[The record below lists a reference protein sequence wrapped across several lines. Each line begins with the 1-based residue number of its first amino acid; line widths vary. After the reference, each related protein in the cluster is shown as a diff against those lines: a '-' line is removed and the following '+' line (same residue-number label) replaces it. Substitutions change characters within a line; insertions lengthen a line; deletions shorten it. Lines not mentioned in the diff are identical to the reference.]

1 MIYTSSH
8 QPLQAIISFYD
19 ISEQRE
25 RELAYEKW
33 KQMYAE
39 MPATS
44 MNYYEYNLTRD
55 AFASEAGGMLP
66 ALPEEARHTIEAAVR
81 YMAEHFVAPGDV
93 ERFVRFFNRNRL
105 LNAFAHGERN
115 DTMDFLRANGQNH
128 QLWTSAGVQL
138 ITDPFS
144 GDVQAFLLLKDEDA
158 AKRDEMRVR
167 ERSNTDPL
175 TGLLNRSAFEEQ
187 FTALL
192 GQTEE
197 SNVHALIMID
207 VDGFKRVNDSYG
219 HQFGDRVLIDIA
231 NSLRAMMRNDDLIGR
246 IGGDEYMV
254 CLKNVRDGTGFLERR
269 AALICQTLNKQYGN
283 DVAISG
289 SAGLAIYPKDGGS
302 FDTLYQKAD
311 KALYYAKH
319 HGKNRFIF
327 YHDGLLTGD
336 TNAPSTHGMLTEPAD
351 MEALTETQLEIRHT
365 LLIVDDVEMNRDM
378 LCEIFR
384 DEYQVLT
391 AESGQECLK
400 QMENSEHPI
409 SAVLLDLMMPGMD
422 GLKVLEKIQNDVYLA
437 SIPVI
442 VTSSADEAEYSL
454 KAIELGA
461 TDFVSKPIDPVL
473 VRLRVKNA
481 IHRREA
487 DELRA
492 QNRYLLVQKSEE
504 SRHQNELRYIAEHDP
519 LTNICN
525 KATFY
530 HKTRLMIDKDPD
542 TAYVMIA
549 FDIEKFRVINDIFGH
564 DEGDR
569 LLRYIAQRMQI
580 LYASNATYSR
590 IDADNFT
597 LCLPYNR
604 LAIKHRMQ
612 ENEAELK
619 EYDLPFEI
627 LLVYGLY
634 IIDDRTLPVSIMHD
648 RAEMAKRT
656 VKGNYVKRYA
666 YYDAKLRQELLDE
679 LDIVNN
685 MTASLQKHQFE
696 IYLQPKCRL
705 STGEIVGA
713 EALVRWNHPTR
724 GVLSPGAFVPI
735 FEKNGFIMK
744 LDAFVWEQVCIL
756 LQSWMNRYGGKPP
769 ISVSM
774 NISRVD
780 IYNPALV
787 GTLCS
792 LADRY
797 GVPHGMLELE
807 ITESAYAKDPK
818 QLADLITE
826 LRTKSFPVE
835 MDDFGSA
842 YSSLNMLKEI
852 SVDVLKL
859 DMRFLLGND
868 QDGRGGTILSSIVRM
883 ARYLSLPI
891 VAEGVENAEQAQF
904 LSSIGCTVAQGF
916 FYYPPM
922 PVEDF
927 ERLLAA
933 HPIRPI
939 TDLPDS
945 FPGAAVRRVW
955 SIDGDFSLMLETIPC
970 AASMCE
976 LYKDNIEI
984 LRTNHE
990 YMAMTGDSPDRVYST
1005 DVIMRRLAAEGT
1017 MPYLLQLFHQAFE
1030 SQGAV
1035 DGEYKRVSENGQIR
1049 RYHVKVRYLTGDNVR
1064 SLFFI
1069 TYQPILDGGDTP

>member
-1 MIYTSSH
+1 
-8 QPLQAIISFYD
+8 
-19 ISEQRE
+19 
-25 RELAYEKW
+25 
-33 KQMYAE
+33 
-39 MPATS
+39 
-44 MNYYEYNLTRD
+44 
-55 AFASEAGGMLP
+55 
-66 ALPEEARHTIEAAVR
+66 
-81 YMAEHFVAPGDV
+81 
-93 ERFVRFFNRNRL
+93 
-105 LNAFAHGERN
+105 
-115 DTMDFLRANGQNH
+115 
-128 QLWTSAGVQL
+128 
-138 ITDPFS
+138 
-144 GDVQAFLLLKDEDA
+144 
-158 AKRDEMRVR
+158 
-167 ERSNTDPL
+167 
-175 TGLLNRSAFEEQ
+175 
-187 FTALL
+187 
-192 GQTEE
+192 
-197 SNVHALIMID
+197 
-207 VDGFKRVNDSYG
+207 
-219 HQFGDRVLIDIA
+219 
-231 NSLRAMMRNDDLIGR
+231 
-246 IGGDEYMV
+246 
-254 CLKNVRDGTGFLERR
+254 
-269 AALICQTLNKQYGN
+269 
-283 DVAISG
+283 
-289 SAGLAIYPKDGGS
+289 
-302 FDTLYQKAD
+302 
-311 KALYYAKH
+311 
-319 HGKNRFIF
+319 F